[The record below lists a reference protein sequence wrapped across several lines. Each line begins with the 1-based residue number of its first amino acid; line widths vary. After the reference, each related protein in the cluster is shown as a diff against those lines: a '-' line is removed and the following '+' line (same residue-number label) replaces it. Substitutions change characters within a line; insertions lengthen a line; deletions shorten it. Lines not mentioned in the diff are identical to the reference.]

1 MQSQNFDRR
10 PGRREFLQSA
20 GALALGAMIY
30 RRAGAADAHDMGGK
44 PFWGVF
50 PIGQTPFTPDNK
62 IDLDCLAAE
71 VNFCNRGRVAGM
83 AWPQIAS
90 GWSTMSEQERM
101 DGAEAILA
109 AGKGGKTSLV
119 IGVQSIGSDLPTS
132 IRYAQHAEKHG
143 ADAIISLPPEK
154 SNDQGMLDYY
164 KAIGAATAL
173 PLMVQSQGDMSV
185 DLIVEMFNQI
195 PTMKCV
201 KDEAGNPLARVTQI
215 LAATNGKLA
224 VFSGNGVRTM
234 MDEMRLGF
242 SGHCPTTGLADLYQ
256 ATFDLYHAG
265 DHKAAF
271 DMFGRI
277 QAFNTIPGSGAYIMV
292 ARGVFKENTI
302 SRPMPGMGPV
312 GGPGP
317 GARDTGPLDDAQ
329 KQNIRAAMDE
339 YLKPYLR
346 A

>member
-1 MQSQNFDRR
+1 M
-10 PGRREFLQSA
+10 A
-20 GALALGAMIY
+20 
-30 RRAGAADAHDMGGK
+30 GK

-50 PIGQTPFTPDNK
+50 PIGQTPFTADNK
-62 IDLDCLAAE
+62 IDLDCLQAE

-154 SNDQGMLDYY
+154 ADEPTMLAYY

-173 PLMVQSQGDMSV
+173 PMMVQSQGDMSV

-201 KDEAGNPLARVTQI
+201 KDEAGNPLARVTDI
-215 LAATNGKLA
+215 LARTNGKLA

-234 MDEMRLGF
+234 LDEMRLGF

-256 ATFDLYHAG
+256 ATFDLWHAG
-265 DHKAAF
+265 KQKEAF

-292 ARGVFKENTI
+292 ARGVFKETTTA
-302 SRPMPGMGPV
+302 RPMPGMGPV
-312 GGPGP
+312 GGA
-317 GARDTGPLDDAQ
+317 GAGRDTGPLTDAQ
-329 KQNIRAAMDE
+329 RQDVRNALDE